1 MRTPS
6 AHFLLHWFSEV
17 LVPLSAATPDEV
29 VRHVFRYLAEVGESR
44 TRPVRTH
51 DDARHQVWFADLPE
65 QFASFLTEV
74 VPADAPLWLRAP
86 RPLRQDPPAPPLPLA
101 HWLDGREVHDSDR
114 DTAPAPR
121 THAEIPADE
130 VSAGGTL
137 SSGRTTVALEDFPQ
151 RDVVRDQHRA
161 WAPAWEGWARRDRA
175 AKPVVRAYDRLYR
188 LCVDASE
195 LGESFE
201 LVVGFGYLTWSAQ
214 GEPIRRH
221 LVTCRAVI
229 SIDPD
234 TGAITV
240 GPDPEQGSPVLEES
254 MLDAGQKARADI
266 RALVRQEL
274 DAAGDTTDPMLF
286 DQLHRAL
293 TTWTIAAH
301 EAGRYDPSPA
311 RHRASGDPAVPLVGF
326 APVLLLRERTRRSM
340 LEALRGVAVSIEQGA
355 EPTALLRAI
364 AGAGGDRPLGEPATA
379 GGRGEPPELYFALP
393 SNDEQRTIAERL
405 RDRDLV
411 VVQGPPG
418 TGKTHTIANLV
429 TDLLAHGNRV
439 LITSHTARALKVLR
453 DKLPASVR
461 ELCVSRTDDG
471 AGQQELEQSV
481 KALLDR
487 QGDFDP
493 RVYRRRI
500 EEHEE
505 RLRSARSAQARALK
519 TLRALREQETF
530 RHPVEIGDYEG
541 TLARIAERLAEE
553 RPRFAW
559 IGPVPGAAPTLD
571 AAALTGLRRAALA
584 FTDRHRALAAAVTA
598 ALPEPGQLPSGPDFA
613 DAVRT
618 IRAAE
623 ADLAALRQ
631 DGSVSR
637 LDDAVSALTAAGQ
650 ERLAAVLDRFTAGD
664 AAAAAL
670 PADWAAELRRDVL
683 AGQDVGA
690 RSRHERTTAA
700 LTAIDEAARALG
712 STLVSGLEA
721 YDVPTALGLATTLRD
736 GLAAGEKLRGTFGMK
751 TRLRKAVGEF
761 PETVRVDGRAVETE
775 AAAAVVLHRITLER
789 HLQDIERE
797 WGDGADAWQPGTRR
811 VARLHQDAASL
822 ATLTALAGLRAE
834 VVRAAADAPGL
845 AGVDW
850 GDTTAVGTLRS
861 VLRARAARRAADPAR
876 ALIDAALVV
885 LRAAAHRRGAP
896 AAVDRARAAAETHD
910 PAAYSAAV
918 GDLDDLREALARKA
932 ECDDAYRRVAAEL
945 PEVADTLESAPED
958 PAWDTRLADFE
969 AAWAWSAWHAR
980 MTELTDPEAENRQLR
995 LLTEADAEIRI
1006 SLERLAADRA
1016 WYNCLSRL
1024 TDDQAV
1030 ALTSYQQNVRRL
1042 GKGTGKYAATYRRQA
1057 RESLQASQEAVPA
1070 WIMPLHQVTETV
1082 PMDRA
1087 GRFDVVIIDEAS
1099 QSGPEALLLAW
1110 LGAKVIVVG
1119 DDQQVSP
1126 AQVGVD
1132 HDEQFALQRRLLGE
1146 LPAARRN
1153 LFTPTASLFD
1163 IASGL
1168 AGGRGRLMLQEHF
1181 RCMPEIIGFSNEL
1194 CYGGRLQ
1201 PLRQYGADRLP
1212 PLRSV
1217 HVADGHVEGSGQ
1229 KQINRP
1235 EAERL
1240 VEQVARCIAD
1250 PAYAGRTMGVI
1261 TLLGAGQKFLI
1272 EDLLADRVPLDER
1285 QRRRLRV
1292 GNAEEFQGDERD
1304 IVFIGLVTSLTG
1316 PDGPRRI
1323 GSYNSALYRQHIN
1336 VAASRARDQVWLFH
1350 SVALTELG
1358 ETDLRRAY
1366 LDWFSRPA
1374 EEQDGIGLGDVR
1386 PDVPHEAFDSLF
1398 EQRVY
1403 LALRA
1408 RGYRVRPQY
1417 RAGRYRIDLVVEG
1430 GTRRLA
1436 VECDGDA
1443 FHTEENADADAA
1455 RQRELERV
1463 GWTFV
1468 RIRGSR
1474 FFLDPE
1480 RALEPLWAQLE
1491 RLGIET
1497 AAQLSRDRAASET
1510 EAPGDRPRPALP
1522 TAPDPAPYDG
1532 PHGPVDP
1539 WRGAAADPAP
1549 YDGHRAHAGG
1559 RHEAA
1564 PEPAGPST
1572 DPRRPASRPGAAA
1585 AEAGRYGGSRG
1596 AVDARRGVVPGA
1608 ASSADPRGSA
1618 GGPGGAAAEAGRYGG
1633 SRGAVD
1639 ARRGVVSGAGS
1650 SADPRGSA
1658 GGPGAAAA
1666 EAGRYGGSRGAVD
1679 PRRGVVSGAASSAD
1693 PRGSA
1698 GGPGGAAAEAGSY
1711 DGPDRPRGAEAA
1723 PGDGVRARAGQ
1734 PPAGGTDVRPGA
1746 RRAGSPAGHP
1756 TGSGRARGSGA
1767 EGAVGTTGAGTTGV
1781 PAGPG
1786 PVSSGGQGTPAAA
1799 AAGDGKPELESVA
1812 RLHRDEVNAAQHA
1825 FSMGRSVKSTARFLA
1840 GVGVP
1845 GFPGAD
1851 AVEVLRAGRAVVR
1864 VAHAEIQALIRAVI
1878 AHADVPVLGPAGQTG
1893 LARYHAPGSAGG
1905 TDGRTTELLRVR
1917 PAAPRPAAGTLPAVP
1932 RQPARAAEPAPVP
1945 PPRAAAEPVP
1955 VPPPRAAAGPSG
1967 PDRVDRLS
1975 PAAHRRVHRE
1985 LQRVQDALDQ
1995 PAPEIVAVDSSS
2007 RQAQLAD
2014 HDRRRAALRQRR
2026 SFLRDL
2032 LDRVTPDSAFAGGST
2047 VVPGCLVGV
2056 EYPDEPGVT
2065 TYEIAMLAGDEAERL
2080 SPDSALGR
2088 ALMGREVGDEV
2099 SWLTERGAVMRVVVR
2114 YVED

>member
-1 MRTPS
+1 MPGS
-6 AHFLLHWFSEV
+6 V
-17 LVPLSAATPDEV
+17 ATPDDI

-44 TRPVRTH
+44 TRPVRTL
-51 DDARHQVWFADLPE
+51 DDARHQVWFADLPA
-65 QFASFLTEV
+65 QFDSFLTEV
-74 VPADAPLWLRAP
+74 VPGDTPLWLRAP
-86 RPLRQDPPAPPLPLA
+86 RPLRHDPPTPAAPLT
-101 HWLDGREVHDSDR
+101 HWIDGREVRDSAR
-114 DTAPAPR
+114 ETAPAPR
-121 THAEIPADE
+121 QHAEIPADE

-137 SSGRTTVALEDFPQ
+137 RTGRVTVALEDFPQ
-151 RDVVRDQHRA
+151 RDLVREQHRA
-161 WAPAWEGWARRDRA
+161 WARAWEGWARRDRA
-175 AKPVVRAYDRLYR
+175 MKPLVRAYDRLYR

-195 LGESFE
+195 LGESYE
-201 LVVGFGYLTWSAQ
+201 LVMAFGHLTWSAQ
-214 GEPIRRH
+214 DEPVRRH
-221 LVTCRAVI
+221 LLTCRAVV

-234 TGAITV
+234 TGAITA
-240 GPDPEQGSPVLEES
+240 GPDPQQGGPVLEES
-254 MLDAGQKARADI
+254 MLDAGQKARAEI

-274 DAAGDTTDPMLF
+274 EAAGDTTDPALA

-301 EAGRYDPSPA
+301 EAGRYDPAPA
-311 RHRASGDPAVPLVGF
+311 RQRASGDPTVPVVGF
-326 APVLLLRERTRRSM
+326 APALLLRERTRRSM

-355 EPTALLRAI
+355 EPTALLRAV
-364 AGAGGDRPLGEPATA
+364 AGAGGDRPLGEPGTPQAR
-379 GGRGEPPELYFALP
+379 GGSPELYFALP

-471 AGQQELEQSV
+471 TGQQELEQSV
-481 KALLDR
+481 KAILDR

-493 RVYRRRI
+493 QFYRRRI
-500 EEHEE
+500 QEHEE

-530 RHPVEIGDYEG
+530 RHPAEIGDYEG
-541 TLARIAERLAEE
+541 TLARIAERLADE
-553 RPRFAW
+553 RPRLAW
-559 IGPVPGAAPTLD
+559 IGPVPGPTPTLAPAD
-571 AAALTGLRRAALA
+571 LTALRRAALA
-584 FTDRHRALAAAVTA
+584 FTDRHRALAATVTA
-598 ALPEPGQLPSGPDFA
+598 ALPEPGRLPAHLAFA
-613 DAVRT
+613 DAVGT
-618 IRAAE
+618 LRAAE
-623 ADLAALRQ
+623 ADLTALRTH
-631 DGSVSR
+631 GSGTRV
-637 LDDAVSALTAAGQ
+637 DDAVAALSADRQ
-650 ERLAAVLDRFTAGD
+650 ERLAAVLDRFTAQD

-670 PADWAAELRRDVL
+670 PADWAAGPRREVL
-683 AGQDVGA
+683 AGQDIGI

-700 LTAIDEAARALG
+700 LAAIEEAAHALG
-712 STLVSGLEA
+712 ATLVSGLEA

-736 GLAAGEKLRGTFGMK
+736 GLAAGERLRGTFGMK
-751 TRLRKAVGEF
+751 TRLRKAVGDF
-761 PETVRVDGRAVETE
+761 PEAVRADGRTVETE
-775 AAAAVVLHRITLER
+775 AAAAAVLHRITLER

-797 WGDGADAWQPGTRR
+797 WGDGVGAWQPGPRR
-811 VARLHQDAASL
+811 IARLRQDAATL
-822 ATLTALAGLRAE
+822 ATLTALADLRRD
-834 VVRAAADAPGL
+834 VVLAAADAPGL
-845 AGVDW
+845 AGADWSDPTTVDTVR
-850 GDTTAVGTLRS
+850 G

-876 ALIDAALVV
+876 ALIDDALDV
-885 LRAAAHRRGAP
+885 LRASAHRRGVP
-896 AAVDRARAAAETHD
+896 PAVDRTRAAVEARD
-910 PAAYSAAV
+910 PDAYAAAV
-918 GDLDDLREALARKA
+918 ADLDDLREALARKTA
-932 ECDDAYRRVAAEL
+932 CDDAYRRVAAVL
-945 PEVADTLESAPED
+945 PDVADPLESGPQD
-958 PAWDTRLADFE
+958 PAWDTRLADFD
-969 AAWAWSAWHAR
+969 AAWAWSAWHTR
-980 MTELTDPEAENRQLR
+980 MTELTDPEAENRQQR
-995 LLTEADAEIRI
+995 QLTEADAEIRI

-1016 WYNCLSRL
+1016 WYTCLSRL

-1217 HVADGHVEGSGQ
+1217 HVADGFVEGSGQ

-1235 EAERL
+1235 EAEAL
-1240 VEQVARCIAD
+1240 VDTVARCIAD

-1272 EDLLADRVPLDER
+1272 EDLLADRIPLDER

-1304 IVFIGLVTSLTG
+1304 VVLVGLVTSLTG

-1358 ETDLRRAY
+1358 ESDLRRAY

-1374 EEQDGIGLGDVR
+1374 EEQDGAVLGEVR

-1417 RAGRYRIDLVVEG
+1417 PAGRFRIDLVVEG

-1480 RALEPLWAQLE
+1480 RALEPLWEQIE

-1497 AAQLSRDRAASET
+1497 AARLPGPGSRTAGGDGRTAAGAGGPAE
-1510 EAPGDRPRPALP
+1510 RRPA
-1522 TAPDPAPYDG
+1522 DPPAISR
-1532 PHGPVDP
+1532 PH
-1539 WRGAAADPAP
+1539 
-1549 YDGHRAHAGG
+1549 
-1559 RHEAA
+1559 A
-1564 PEPAGPST
+1564 PEPADRAPESVGTAEPAGPRAGT
-1572 DPRRPASRPGAAA
+1572 GVRRPAAQPPTAT
-1585 AEAGRYGGSRG
+1585 
-1596 AVDARRGVVPGA
+1596 PPQQ
-1608 ASSADPRGSA
+1608 SSATR
-1618 GGPGGAAAEAGRYGG
+1618 
-1633 SRGAVD
+1633 
-1639 ARRGVVSGAGS
+1639 
-1650 SADPRGSA
+1650 
-1658 GGPGAAAA
+1658 
-1666 EAGRYGGSRGAVD
+1666 
-1679 PRRGVVSGAASSAD
+1679 
-1693 PRGSA
+1693 
-1698 GGPGGAAAEAGSY
+1698 EAGS
-1711 DGPDRPRGAEAA
+1711 R
-1723 PGDGVRARAGQ
+1723 
-1734 PPAGGTDVRPGA
+1734 T
-1746 RRAGSPAGHP
+1746 
-1756 TGSGRARGSGA
+1756 
-1767 EGAVGTTGAGTTGV
+1767 
-1781 PAGPG
+1781 G
-1786 PVSSGGQGTPAAA
+1786 PVSAPAEDSRKGVRTAPAAPAAA
-1799 AAGDGKPELESVA
+1799 PAADGRSARSGADGRQDVRRASAADRGGDGTPEFVSVV

-1851 AVEVLRAGRAVVR
+1851 VVEVARGGRAVVR
-1864 VAHAEIQALIRAVI
+1864 VAHAEIQAMIRAAI
-1878 AHADVPVLGPAGQTG
+1878 AHADVPVLGHTGQTG
-1893 LARYHAPGSAGG
+1893 LARYHAPGSAGAS
-1905 TDGRTTELLRVR
+1905 DGRTTELLRVR
-1917 PAAPRPAAGTLPAVP
+1917 RATDRTADGPLPGVP
-1932 RQPARAAEPAPVP
+1932 RQPVRTTAPAPAPAPTVTP
-1945 PPRAAAEPVP
+1945 DPVP
-1955 VPPPRAAAGPSG
+1955 VPLPASSTGSG
-1967 PDRVDRLS
+1967 VERLS

-1985 LQRVQDALDQ
+1985 LGRVQDELER
-1995 PAPEIVAVDSSS
+1995 PLPEIVAVDSSS

-2014 HDRRRAALRQRR
+2014 LDRRRTALRERR
-2026 SFLRDL
+2026 SLLRDL
-2032 LDRVTPDSAFAGGST
+2032 LDRVTPDSTLTGGTT
-2047 VVPGCLVGV
+2047 VAPGCLVGV
-2056 EYPDEPGVT
+2056 EDPDDPGIT

-2099 SWLTERGAVMRVVVR
+2099 RWRTERGTGMRVVVR
-2114 YVED
+2114 YVKD

>member
-1 MRTPS
+1 M
-6 AHFLLHWFSEV
+6 
-17 LVPLSAATPDEV
+17 PLSAATPDEV

-74 VPADAPLWLRAP
+74 VPGDAPLWLRAP

-101 HWLDGREVHDSDR
+101 HWVDGREVHDSDR

-121 THAEIPADE
+121 PHVEIPADE
-130 VSAGGTL
+130 LSAGGTL
-137 SSGRTTVALEDFPQ
+137 RTGRTTVALEDFPQ

-274 DAAGDTTDPMLF
+274 DAAGDTTDPVFF
-286 DQLHRAL
+286 DQVHRAL

-364 AGAGGDRPLGEPATA
+364 AGAGGDRPLGEPGTA
-379 GGRGEPPELYFALP
+379 GGRGELPELYFALP

-584 FTDRHRALAAAVTA
+584 FTDRHRALAATVTA
-598 ALPEPGQLPSGPDFA
+598 ALPEPGELPSGPDFA

-618 IRAAE
+618 VRAAE

-637 LDDAVSALTAAGQ
+637 LDDAVSALTAAQQ

-761 PETVRVDGRAVETE
+761 PETVRVDGRTVETE

-797 WGDGADAWQPGTRR
+797 WGDGPDAWQPATRR

-834 VVRAAADAPGL
+834 AVRAAADAPGL

-932 ECDDAYRRVAAEL
+932 ECDDAYRRVATEL

-958 PAWDTRLADFE
+958 PEWDTRLADFE

-1016 WYNCLSRL
+1016 WFNCLSRL

-1491 RLGIET
+1491 RLDIET
-1497 AAQLSRDRAASET
+1497 AAQLSRDRAASEA
-1510 EAPGDRPRPALP
+1510 EAPGDARPPTDRPRPALP
-1522 TAPDPAPYDG
+1522 AVPDPASYDG

-1539 WRGAAADPAP
+1539 RRGAAAEAGP
-1549 YDGHRAHAGG
+1549 YDGPRGRAGG
-1559 RHEAA
+1559 RREAA
-1564 PEPAGPST
+1564 PKPAGPST
-1572 DPRRPASRPGAAA
+1572 DPRRPAGRPGTAA
-1585 AEAGRYGGSRG
+1585 AEAGRY
-1596 AVDARRGVVPGA
+1596 
-1608 ASSADPRGSA
+1608 
-1618 GGPGGAAAEAGRYGG
+1618 E
-1633 SRGAVD
+1633 
-1639 ARRGVVSGAGS
+1639 
-1650 SADPRGSA
+1650 
-1658 GGPGAAAA
+1658 
-1666 EAGRYGGSRGAVD
+1666 GSRGAVD
-1679 PRRGVVSGAASSAD
+1679 PRRGVVSGAG
-1693 PRGSA
+1693 PA
-1698 GGPGGAAAEAGSY
+1698 GDSRRPSGRPGGAAAEAGWH
-1711 DGPDRPRGAEAA
+1711 DGPGGPGDRPRGAEAG
-1723 PGDGVRARAGQ
+1723 PGDGVRGRAGQ

-1756 TGSGRARGSGA
+1756 TVSGRARGSGA
-1767 EGAVGTTGAGTTGV
+1767 DGAIGTTAIGTTDAGTTDAGTTGV
-1781 PAGPG
+1781 PAGSG
-1786 PVSSGGQGTPAAA
+1786 PVSSVGPGRPSES

-1812 RLHRDEVNAAQHA
+1812 RLHRDEVNSAQHA

-1864 VAHAEIQALIRAVI
+1864 VAHAEIQAMIRAVI

-1893 LARYHAPGSAGG
+1893 LARYHAPGSAGV

-1945 PPRAAAEPVP
+1945 Q
-1955 VPPPRAAAGPSG
+1955 PRAAAGPSA

-1985 LQRVQDALDQ
+1985 LQRVQDALDR

-2032 LDRVTPDSAFAGGST
+2032 LDRVTPDSAFSGGST

-2099 SWLTERGAVMRVVVR
+2099 SWLTERGAAMRVVVR
-2114 YVED
+2114 CVED